1 MDARVGHVPEG
12 QDTELH
18 VDAAPV
24 NKEHAQPLYA
34 DREKVYPKLVSGKF
48 RSAKWIIMAVTL
60 GIYYLTPWI
69 RWDRGPMAPD
79 QAVLVDFPGRRFYF
93 FFIEIWPQEVY
104 FITGLLI
111 LAAVS
116 LFLVTSIAGRVWCG
130 YTCPQTVWTDLFI
143 YIERMIEGD
152 RNKRMRLD
160 RAPWSA
166 SKIAKKATKHFI
178 WLVIAVATGGAW
190 VFYFADAPTLAREL
204 IAFESQPIVYLS
216 IGLFTFTTYMLGGI
230 AREQVC
236 TYMCPWPRIQGAMFD
251 ENTFAVAYK
260 EDRGEPRGAH
270 KKGASWEGRG
280 DCIDCNQCVAA
291 CPVGIDIRD
300 GLQLECIQCALCI
313 DACDTIMDR
322 VGRPRG
328 LIGYDSLQN
337 QQARTTGSGART
349 KVVRPRTIIYSTV
362 LVVVGAIMLIALLLR
377 AETEVNV
384 IADRNPL
391 FVLLSNGDIRNGYT
405 VKILNK
411 GDAATDF
418 EVSIRGLTGAS
429 LARGQTR
436 NESNLVLSVPADTLE
451 SGKFFVQLPS
461 AEFQRLTSEEKTLQ
475 FDIVITDTASKS
487 EVVESVS
494 FKGPVS

>member
-1 MDARVGHVPEG
+1 MHGHVETIPEKDQNG
-12 QDTELH
+12 LH
-18 VDAAPV
+18 IEAAPV
-24 NKEHAQPLYA
+24 NKEHAEPLYA
-34 DREKVYPKLVSGKF
+34 SRVKIYPKLAFGKF
-48 RSAKWIIMAVTL
+48 RNAKWIIMAVTL

-79 QAVLVDFPGRRFYF
+79 QAVLIDFPGRRFYF

-111 LAAVS
+111 LAAVA

-143 YIERMIEGD
+143 YIERLVEGD
-152 RNKRMRLD
+152 RNQRMKFD
-160 RAPWSA
+160 QAPWSLP
-166 SKIAKKATKHFI
+166 KVVRKATKHSI
-178 WLVIAVATGGAW
+178 WLVIAAATGGAW

-204 IAFESQPIVYLS
+204 IAFEAQPIVYLS
-216 IGLFTFTTYMLGGI
+216 MGLFTFTTYLLGGI

-251 ENTFAVAYK
+251 ENTFAVSYK
-260 EDRGEPRGAH
+260 EDRGEPRGSH
-270 KKGASWEGRG
+270 KMGATWEGRG
-280 DCIDCNQCVAA
+280 DCIDCNQCVAV
-291 CPVGIDIRD
+291 CPMGIDIRD

-313 DACDTIMDR
+313 DACDSIMDK

-337 QQARTTGSGART
+337 QQARISGTSDRT
-349 KVVRPRTIIYSTV
+349 RVIRPRTIIYVFV
-362 LVVVGAIMLIALLLR
+362 LALVGIIMLAALLLR

-391 FVLLSNGDIRNGYT
+391 FVLLSNGDVRNGYT

-411 GDAATDF
+411 GDAASRF
-418 EVSIRGLTGAS
+418 AVSVEGLDGAA
-429 LARGQTR
+429 LTRGQVR
-436 NESNLVLSVPADTLE
+436 DENELGLLVPADTLK
-451 SGKFFVQLPS
+451 SGKFFVQLPRKDFTQLA
-461 AEFQRLTSEEKTLQ
+461 AERATVS
-475 FDIVITDTASKS
+475 FDIVITEQSTGKR
-487 EVVESVS
+487 VVESVS
-494 FKGPVS
+494 FKGPDT